1 MDGAGRH
8 DEQEIS
14 REVLRGAIANALVHR
29 EYNAAFAG
37 QAVSIEIY
45 PDCVVIK
52 SPGGLWGG
60 KTVENLANG
69 ESACRNSTLMS
80 LMRFVS
86 LSGEAGSPAE
96 GNGMDID
103 LMLREMAVKSLPA
116 PEFHAEIDSFTVT
129 LGRHGTEIAEF
140 RSWLASVGCSNLPQL
155 ERAVLLAV
163 KQAGSI
169 TVKEL
174 HDRLGYD
181 SDEIRTALKDL
192 SRRAVLRLG
201 DDDAYAL
208 SNVTA
213 DAENDKPQLGDVA
226 GEQGGGFVPAAAGG
240 YRQAAFRSWHVGLA
254 GDSEHDWQA
263 DVQRPVPSQSAYC
276 GRRHCP
282 HGGGHERPPP
292 LCSGLS
298 WAWSWSG
305 TMCLYSGS
313 VSRHITHKL

>member
-1 MDGAGRH
+1 
-8 DEQEIS
+8 
-14 REVLRGAIANALVHR
+14 
-29 EYNAAFAG
+29 
-37 QAVSIEIY
+37 
-45 PDCVVIK
+45 
-52 SPGGLWGG
+52 
-60 KTVENLANG
+60 
-69 ESACRNSTLMS
+69 
-80 LMRFVS
+80 MRFVS

-208 SNVTA
+208 IRRQARLRAQIRRQVRVQA
-213 DAENDKPQLGDVA
+213 PLRRA
-226 GEQGGGFVPAAAGG
+226 GGGFVPAAAGG

-313 VSRHITHKL
+313 VSRNITHKL